1 MKKVAMTAA
10 RPRVAAPVDEWVQSR
25 LGQDDERLSE
35 AVPEAVPEAAPAM
48 REPTKRLTIDIPA
61 GLHRRLK
68 LGATERDLNIAD
80 VIRDLIAREFPVP

>member
-1 MKKVAMTAA
+1 MKKVSMTAA

-25 LGQDDERLSE
+25 LGQDDEQPKA
-35 AVPEAVPEAAPAM
+35 AVPAPASVP

-80 VIRDLIAREFPVP
+80 VIRDLIAREFPMP

>member
-25 LGQDDERLSE
+25 LGQDDERL
-35 AVPEAVPEAAPAM
+35 PEAVPETAPAM

>member
-25 LGQDDERLSE
+25 LGQDDERPQ
-35 AVPEAVPEAAPAM
+35 AAADPAPVP

>member
-25 LGQDDERLSE
+25 LGQDDER
-35 AVPEAVPEAAPAM
+35 APEASLEPSPAP

-80 VIRDLIAREFPVP
+80 VVRELIAREFPAP

>member
-25 LGQDDERLSE
+25 LGQDDERLS
-35 AVPEAVPEAAPAM
+35 EAVPEAAPAM

>member
-25 LGQDDERLSE
+25 LGQDDEPR
-35 AVPEAVPEAAPAM
+35 AAPEPAPIP

-80 VIRDLIAREFPVP
+80 VVRELIAREFPAP

>member
-25 LGQDDERLSE
+25 LGQDDERL
-35 AVPEAVPEAAPAM
+35 PEAVPDPVPAL